1 MTLRTANGSIH
12 PEILKMPE
20 NRPAYYVTTPIYY
33 VNDRP
38 HIGHAYCTILADV
51 LRRYHQMFGYETFF
65 LTGVDEHGQKVEEA
79 AKKRGMTPQQHCDDM
94 QAHFRDLW
102 PTLDIG
108 NDDFIRTTEPRHERV
123 VKQALQ
129 QLFDKGD
136 IYKGEYEGFYSPRVE
151 KFFTEDELV
160 DGKCPETGGDV
171 FKIVEANYFFKMSKY
186 QQALIDHIN
195 AHPDFIRPESRRN
208 EVMGFLRKPLQD
220 LCISRP
226 KSRLSWGIELPF
238 DADYVTYVWFDALL
252 NYCSTIGLYYDE
264 PRFRKWWAVSNHLI
278 GKDILTT
285 HSVYWTT
292 MLFALGL
299 PMPQHITAHGW
310 WLIDNTKMSK
320 SLGNVVNPLAMRD
333 KYGVDSLRYFL
344 MREMVVGLDSDFS
357 EESFLKRH
365 NYELANDLGNLANR
379 LVGFIAKQMGGVV
392 PEPGNGSGH
401 ASDAEVMAMAA
412 ELPAKVRGYVEN
424 LRVETAIETVMNY
437 VRRLNRY
444 VAETEPFKVIKSDRA
459 AAGASC
465 YIALEGLRIAL
476 NLLWPIMPA
485 KVAFLLNALG
495 GSKVVESIDDL
506 KWGGLVPGAALVL
519 PEPPFPR
526 FEVPEFEPKPEGH
539 AAASAKVDR
548 GQAKTEGKTAPG
560 AGHEKHAEPAQTAA
574 PLPVAPSG
582 SPDSK
587 AALADVATFDDFL
600 KIKLLVGTVLSAD
613 PVPGSDKLLK
623 LAVDLGEEKPRQ
635 IVAGIGDRIP
645 AAQVV
650 GVQVTVV
657 ANLKPRKVFG
667 IMSEGMVLAAS
678 DDGGLSLVAPNGIPR
693 KPGTRVG

>member
-1 MTLRTANGSIH
+1 MS
-12 PEILKMPE
+12 EMK
-20 NRPAYYVTTPIYY
+20 PAYYVTTPIYY

-102 PTLDIG
+102 PTLDVS

-123 VKQALQ
+123 VKEALQ
-129 QLFDKGD
+129 RLFDSGD
-136 IYKGEYEGFYSPRVE
+136 IYKGEYEGFYSARVE

-171 FKIVEANYFFKMSKY
+171 FKIVEANYFFKMGKY

-226 KSRLSWGIELPF
+226 KARLSWGIELPF
-238 DADYVTYVWFDALL
+238 DSDYVTYVWFDALL
-252 NYCSTIGLYYDE
+252 NYVSTIGLYHDD
-264 PRFRKWWAVSNHLI
+264 PRFQKWWAASNHLI

-320 SLGNVVNPLAMRD
+320 SLGNVVNPLSMRD

-357 EESFLKRH
+357 EQSFLKRH

-379 LVGFIAKQMGGVV
+379 LVGFIAKQMDGVI
-392 PEPGNGSGH
+392 PQPPTGAGH
-401 ASDAEVMAMAA
+401 SSDADVMAMAA
-412 ELPAKVRGYVEN
+412 ELPAKVRDCVDN
-424 LRVETAIETVMNY
+424 LRVETAIETVMNF

-444 VAETEPFKVIKSDRA
+444 VAETEPFKVIKTDRQ
-459 AAGASC
+459 AAGGSC
-465 YIALEGLRIAL
+465 YVALEGLRIAL
-476 NLLWPIMPA
+476 NLLWPVMPG
-485 KVAFLLNALG
+485 KVVFLLNALG
-495 GSKVVESIDDL
+495 GSKVVVSLDDL
-506 KWGGLVPGAALVL
+506 KWGGLVPGAALNL

-526 FEVPEFEPKPEGH
+526 FEVPDFEAITPKPEGH
-539 AAASAKVDR
+539 AAASA
-548 GQAKTEGKTAPG
+548 TADKSTPD
-560 AGHEKHAEPAQTAA
+560 AGHDKHAEPATAA
-574 PLPVAPSG
+574 APA
-582 SPDSK
+582 PDQC
-587 AALADVATFDDFL
+587 VATFDDFL
-600 KIKLLVGTVLSAD
+600 KIKLLVGTVLSAE

-623 LAVDLGEEKPRQ
+623 LAVDLGEPQPRQ
-635 IVAGIGDRIP
+635 IVAGIGDRI
-645 AAQVV
+645 AVDQVV
-650 GVQVTVV
+650 GAQVTVV
-657 ANLKPRKVFG
+657 SNLKPRKVFG
-667 IMSEGMVLAAS
+667 ILSEGMILAAS
-678 DDGGLSLVAPNGIPR
+678 DDAGLSLIAPSGTPR
-693 KPGTRVG
+693 KPGTRAG

>member
-1 MTLRTANGSIH
+1 
-12 PEILKMPE
+12 MPE
-20 NRPAYYVTTPIYY
+20 AKKAYYVTTPIYY

-51 LRRYHQMFGYETFF
+51 LRRFHQMFGYETFF
-65 LTGVDEHGQKVEEA
+65 LTGVDEHGQKVQEA
-79 AKKRGMTPQQHCDDM
+79 AAKRGMTPQQHCDEM

-102 PTLDIG
+102 PTLDIS

-123 VKQALQ
+123 VREALQ
-129 QLFDKGD
+129 KLFDSGD
-136 IYKGEYEGFYSPRVE
+136 IYKGEYEGFYSARVE

-171 FKIVEANYFFKMSKY
+171 FKIVEANYFFKMGKY
-186 QQALIDHIN
+186 QQQLIDHIHAN
-195 AHPDFIRPESRRN
+195 PSFIRPESRRN
-208 EVMGFLRKPLQD
+208 EVLGFLRKPLQD

-226 KSRLSWGIELPF
+226 KARLSWGIELPF

-252 NYCSTIGLYYDE
+252 NYSSTTGLYHDE
-264 PRFRKWWAVSNHLI
+264 PRFRKWWAASNHLI

-379 LVGFIAKQMGGVV
+379 LVGFVAKQMGGVV
-392 PEPGNGSGH
+392 PEPANGSGH
-401 ASDAEVMAMAA
+401 AADAEVMAMAA
-412 ELPAKVRGYVEN
+412 ELPKKVREHVEN
-424 LRVETAIETVMNY
+424 LRVETAIETVMNF

-444 VAETEPFKVIKSDRA
+444 VAETEPFKVIKTDRA
-459 AAGASC
+459 AAGGAV
-465 YIALEGLRIAL
+465 YVALEGLRIAL
-476 NLLWPIMPA
+476 NLLWPVMPA
-485 KVAFLLNALG
+485 KVEHLLAALG
-495 GSKVVESIDDL
+495 GTKVVCALDDL
-506 KWGGLVPGAALVL
+506 KWGGLAAGAVLDL

-526 FEVPEFEPKPEGH
+526 FELPEFESRPAE
-539 AAASAKVDR
+539 ASAKADKS
-548 GQAKTEGKTAPG
+548 APSPKMGKSAPG

-574 PLPVAPSG
+574 PAPAAPDVAS
-582 SPDSK
+582 
-587 AALADVATFDDFL
+587 DVATFDDFL
-600 KIKLLVGTVLSAD
+600 KIKLLVGTVLTAE

-623 LAVDLGEEKPRQ
+623 LSVDLGEPQPRQ
-635 IVAGIGDRIP
+635 IVAGIGDRYP
-645 AAQVV
+645 VEKV
-650 GVQVTVV
+650 PGSQVTVV

-667 IMSEGMVLAAS
+667 ILSEGMILAAT
-678 DDGGLSLVAPNGIPR
+678 DENGLSLIAPNGLPR
-693 KPGTRVG
+693 MPGTRVG